1 MLRKRATIA
10 GIVLAMA
17 AVLSSGAIYAY
28 FSDTETSSGN
38 TFTAGTL
45 DLKVN
50 GVDNP
55 VSSFTVGNVYPGASG
70 SVSVTLTNS
79 GTIAGTL
86 TMAIVSV
93 VNLPGVTT
101 EPEAALG
108 TPDNGELGANM
119 QITIWVDS
127 DGDGTLDAS
136 ESTLY
141 SGLLNGA
148 GGALSVGNLA
158 GGESTHVGIAY
169 NVPTTVGN
177 EIQGDICTFSIQ
189 YTLVQA

>member
-50 GVDNP
+50 AVDNP
-55 VSSFTVGNVYPGASG
+55 VSSFTVSNVYPGASG

-86 TMAIVSV
+86 TVAIISV
-93 VNLPGVTT
+93 ANSPGSTP

-108 TPDNGELGANM
+108 TADNGELGGTM
-119 QITIWVDS
+119 LITIWSDT
-127 DGDGTLDAS
+127 DGDGIRDAG
-136 ESTLY
+136 ETTLY
-141 SGLLNGA
+141 SGLLNDA
-148 GGALSVGNLA
+148 AGALTVGPLA
-158 GGESTHVGIAY
+158 GGESAHVGIAY
-169 NVPTTVGN
+169 SIPTTAGN
-177 EIQGDICTFSIQ
+177 EIQGDICTFGIQ